1 MNKKISLSFAR
12 KWAYQL
18 NERTNHVANDHV
30 LIEKIRRELL
40 AAYPHRT
47 ETIIMDAAAIGTE
60 FLFSDG
66 SRCAMYFD
74 LPGKIVFQPSNDRA
88 ATASP
93 NLQ

>member
-18 NERTNHVANDHV
+18 NERTNHVDDHV

-60 FLFSDG
+60 FLFADG

>member
-60 FLFSDG
+60 FLFADG
-66 SRCAMYFD
+66 SGARCI
-74 LPGKIVFQPSNDRA
+74 LICREK
-88 ATASP
+88 
-93 NLQ
+93 

>member
-1 MNKKISLSFAR
+1 MNKKMSLDLAR
-12 KWAYQL
+12 RWAYYL
-18 NERTNHVANDHV
+18 NDRTQYAGNDHV

-60 FLFSDG
+60 FLFADG